1 MIYRVL
7 LSPPIEDNPDPKS
20 MTFIAA
26 HTQWTCGNICK
37 EDDSMTMPTIP
48 RILTTAAFCLAAV
61 GLSSCTITAHAPYLR
76 SCSLSPQKASALQNE
91 ADVTIYKTDHG
102 GVAYLV
108 HKHIIC
114 MDAASVANRVKDEQK
129 AITIHISYLASVPMI
144 NDAVK
149 PFLDRSVPIQYITTV
164 NNHDVIPC
172 VYSLVDMNKNQK

>member
-1 MIYRVL
+1 MK
-7 LSPPIEDNPDPKS
+7 P
-20 MTFIAA
+20 
-26 HTQWTCGNICK
+26 
-37 EDDSMTMPTIP
+37 TMPSIP
-48 RILTTAAFCLAAV
+48 RILTSTAFFLAAE
-61 GLSSCTITAHAPYLR
+61 GLSSCTMTAHAPYLR
-76 SCSLSPQKASALQNE
+76 SCSLSPQKAAALQNE

-114 MDAASVANRVKDEQK
+114 MDAASVANRVKEEQK